1 MIYLAKCCAFMYSY
15 IPSPSPL
22 LQAVVLL
29 FSLLEIMLQISSHS
43 INSAKEEDIIQNVVD
58 RLKMEI
64 TEK

>member
-1 MIYLAKCCAFMYSY
+1 MYSY
-15 IPSPSPL
+15 TPSPSPL

-29 FSLLEIMLQISSHS
+29 YLLLEIMPQISSHS
-43 INSAKEEDIIQNVVD
+43 INSAKEEDIIQNVAD